1 MMASTPTTLAP
12 RIPLED
18 PLAHLP
24 CSNVVEY
31 RKGDLIYGRNQPSHS
46 IYLVIE
52 GTVKVS
58 RLTGD
63 GQEVV
68 VDIYRADEFFG
79 EAAFL
84 RLGHTS
90 EEARAF
96 EKTRLMAWL
105 ASDIESLATRQPRLA
120 VALVQVLVQRNLG
133 LTQRIVSFSID
144 DISKRVARTLLR
156 LSERVGF
163 RGNDGVFRMP
173 PLTHEL
179 LSQYVGTSREVITLH
194 MNRFRKLG
202 YLRYSRRGMVVHRDA
217 LQEWLARN
225 SSLSSDGLEAAEAG
239 RENSPVTLGNA
250 TNRLRDGG

>member
-1 MMASTPTTLAP
+1 
-12 RIPLED
+12 
-18 PLAHLP
+18 
-24 CSNVVEY
+24 VEY
-31 RKGDLIYGRNQPSHS
+31 RKGDLIYGRNQPSAS

-58 RLTGD
+58 RLTDD

-133 LTQRIVSFSID
+133 LTQRIVSFSVD

-156 LSERVGF
+156 LSERLGF
-163 RGNDGVFRMP
+163 RGNDGVIRMP

-225 SSLSSDGLEAAEAG
+225 SSLSSESFEAAEAG
-239 RENSPVTLGNA
+239 RGNSPVTLGNG
-250 TNRLRDGG
+250 TNWLRDRG

>member
-1 MMASTPTTLAP
+1 MATSLSVVPPQT
-12 RIPLED
+12 PLED

-24 CSNVVEY
+24 RANVVEY
-31 RKGDLIYGRNQPSHS
+31 RKGELIYGRNQPSTN

-52 GTVKVS
+52 GKVKVS

-68 VDIYRADEFFG
+68 VDIYRTDDFFG

-96 EKTRLMAWL
+96 EKTKLMAWT
-105 ASDIESLATRQPRLA
+105 ASEIESLATKQPRLA
-120 VALVQVLVQRNLG
+120 VALMQVLVQRNLD
-133 LTQRIVSFSID
+133 LTQRIESFSMD
-144 DISKRVARTLLR
+144 DISRRVARTLVR
-156 LSERVGF
+156 LSDRMGAREG
-163 RGNDGVFRMP
+163 DGSVRML

-194 MNRFRKLG
+194 MNRFRRQG
-202 YLRYSRRGMVVHRDA
+202 YLRYSRKGMVLHREAFQD
-217 LQEWLARN
+217 WLSRN
-225 SSLSSDGLEAAEAG
+225 SFTS
-239 RENSPVTLGNA
+239 
-250 TNRLRDGG
+250 

>member
-1 MMASTPTTLAP
+1 
-12 RIPLED
+12 
-18 PLAHLP
+18 
-24 CSNVVEY
+24 
-31 RKGDLIYGRNQPSHS
+31 
-46 IYLVIE
+46 
-52 GTVKVS
+52 
-58 RLTGD
+58 
-63 GQEVV
+63 
-68 VDIYRADEFFG
+68 
-79 EAAFL
+79 
-84 RLGHTS
+84 
-90 EEARAF
+90 
-96 EKTRLMAWL
+96 MAWL

-156 LSERVGF
+156 LSERLGF
-163 RGNDGVFRMP
+163 RGNEGVIRMP